1 MKKLVVLMLG
11 VFILTSCFA
20 QRTSRRDRNANRN
33 NQTEVVVAPEP
44 AQEPAPSEQEMQVT
58 EECMINLSLF
68 NESAKN
74 KQYADALA
82 PWNQV
87 YENCPSANRAIY
99 SQGRYIVQ
107 WELSQQKDDASYQKV
122 FDKLMQMYDKRM
134 KFFGDDP
141 RYPTAWIKGIKAI
154 DYLIFAKN
162 DDMKRPAYKWL
173 EESIDGMGENSE
185 IEVLRQFVILSNNY
199 YVADKSH
206 VEKYIQDYLKVNAI
220 LETLATTAGNGN
232 AELAAQYKNGLDI
245 VFAESGAADCGTL
258 DGLYSSAVDQ
268 KLSDLSYLNKVI
280 SFYKRVRCTESEVY
294 FKAAVA
300 AHKIEPSAESAAALA
315 AMSFSQ
321 NDFEAAI
328 TYYDEATALSTVA
341 DDKADYQ
348 LKIAQIY
355 YSKLENYPRT
365 KSYAL
370 KSIEFK
376 PNSGTAY
383 LLIGMSYAG
392 ARGIFNDDI
401 LNKTV
406 FWAAVD
412 KFVKAKQVD
421 PSLTEDANKL
431 IATYSKYF
439 PTKED
444 VFMHPDLGAGK
455 SFYVGGWVGES
466 TICR

>member
-11 VFILTSCFA
+11 MFILTSCFA
-20 QRTSRRDRNANRN
+20 QRTSRRDRNANK
-33 NQTEVVVAPEP
+33 NQTEAVVVAEP
-44 AQEPAPSEQEMQVT
+44 AQEPAPTEQELQVT
-58 EECMINLSLF
+58 EECGVNLSLF

-74 KQYADALA
+74 KQYADALG

-87 YENCPSANRAIY
+87 FENCPSANRAIY
-99 SQGRYIVQ
+99 SQGRFIVQ

-122 FDKLMQMYDKRM
+122 FDKLMLMYDKRI

-141 RYPTAWIKGIKAI
+141 RYPTAWIKGVKAL
-154 DYLIFAKN
+154 DYLIYVKN
-162 DDMKRPAYKWL
+162 DEMKRPAYEWL
-173 EESIDGMGENSE
+173 EISIDGMGENSE
-185 IEVLRQFVILSNNY
+185 IEALRQFVLLSSNY
-199 YVADKSH
+199 YAADKSH
-206 VEKYIQDYLKVNAI
+206 AEKFIQDYLKVNAI
-220 LETLATTAGNGN
+220 LETMAATATNGN

-245 VFAESGAADCGTL
+245 VFAQSGAADCATL

-268 KLSDLSYLNKVI
+268 KLTDLSYLTKVI

-315 AMSFSQ
+315 AMTFSQ
-321 NDFEAAI
+321 GDFQSAI
-328 TYYDEATALSTVA
+328 NFYEDATRLSTVA
-341 DDKADYQ
+341 EDQADYQ
-348 LKIAQIY
+348 LKVAQIY
-355 YSKLENYPRT
+355 YSKLDNYPRT
-365 KSYAL
+365 KTHAL
-370 KSIEFK
+370 KSIEYK
-376 PNSGTAY
+376 ANSGTAY
-383 LLIGMSYAG
+383 LLIGMAYAG

-412 KFVKAKQVD
+412 KFNKAKQVD
-421 PSLTEDANKL
+421 PSLADDANKL
-431 IATYSKYF
+431 IATYSRYF

-455 SFYVGGWVGES
+455 SFFVGGWVSES